1 MGLMRAFQ
9 LKILV
14 NKLSLFCLFLVCMVS
29 FLGCEQTEKTEGLA
43 RIKERGYVTVGT
55 LYGLTS
61 YYIDAQ
67 GDTGFEF
74 ELAKEYADYLGVNL
88 KIVASYSIEELFEQL
103 ETGEV
108 DFLAA
113 GLTVTDIRQAQFRF
127 SPAYNNISQKLVF
140 KQGNKRPRSP
150 EDLNGDLVVT
160 ANSSHV
166 ETLNKLKQQS
176 DQLIWAETSELDS
189 EELLIRIL
197 DDEIDYTII
206 DSHTLAVSRRYYP
219 EISIGFTIEQEQPL
233 AWALPKK
240 GDDALYGTLIEFFG
254 QVHHDGTLLALN
266 DKYFGHV
273 ERFNLVDTRAF
284 IHAIENKLPD
294 FQPLFEKYAHD
305 LDWRLLAAIS
315 YQESHWNPRAR
326 SHTGVRGL
334 MMLTLPTAKQM
345 GVKSRL
351 DPEQSIRGG
360 AKYVQQMINRMPDR
374 IPSPDRMWFAL
385 AAYNVGLGHLNDA
398 RNITKQQGGD
408 PDRWVDVKRRLPLL
422 KQKKYYKHT
431 RYGYAR
437 GDEPINY
444 VENIRRYYDTL
455 TWIDDK
461 KRVQQLESQLA
472 EQLEVNNNVDAV
484 EQKKADPDKTN

>member
-1 MGLMRAFQ
+1 M
-9 LKILV
+9 KILV
-14 NKLSLFCLFLVCMVS
+14 NKLSLLCVFLVCLVS
-29 FLGCEQTEKTEGLA
+29 FSACKQTENSQGLA
-43 RIKERGYVTVGT
+43 RIKERGFVTVGT

-67 GDTGFEF
+67 GETGFEY
-74 ELAKEYADYLGVNL
+74 ELAKAYADYLGVNL
-88 KIVASYSIEELFEQL
+88 KVVASYSIEELFNQL
-103 ETGEV
+103 ESGKV

-113 GLTVTDIRQAQFRF
+113 GLTVTDIRQAKFRF
-127 SPAYNNISQKLVF
+127 SPAYNNISQKLVY
-140 KQGNKRPRSP
+140 KQGNKRPRTA
-150 EDLNGDLVVT
+150 EDLSGELVVT

-176 DQLIWAETSELDS
+176 AKLNWIETADLDS

-197 DDEIDYTII
+197 DGEIDYTII

-233 AWALPKK
+233 AWALPQQA
-240 GDDALYGTLIEFFG
+240 DDALYGTLIEFFG

-284 IHAIENKLPD
+284 IQAIESKLPAY
-294 FQPLFEKYAHD
+294 QALFEKYAQD

-398 RNITKQQGGD
+398 RSITKKQGGD
-408 PDRWVDVKRRLPLL
+408 PDRWVDVKQRLPLL
-422 KQKKYYKHT
+422 KQKKYYKNT

-461 KRVQQLESQLA
+461 KRVQQLEDKLI
-472 EQLEVNNNVDAV
+472 EQSESTITPEHSEPQKVDAD
-484 EQKKADPDKTN
+484 KATTSAQ